1 MTRDKSLEQLLSHYS
16 FSGCEILE
24 EFQGGNSQIM
34 RISAS
39 DGMQYGLKRYSGD
52 WDRRKRSLEHEV
64 EAHKVLGG
72 LKAIPMPK
80 IIDHW
85 FEIPSMLYQWV
96 NGVKPTD
103 IDGARSFLSESFRSL
118 KSLHRVHKSS
128 KIAVDAISNLMEL
141 KMQLNDRRLLIEN
154 VRGIPSGLSQQLGCL
169 HKDVLST
176 ITKDI
181 LIPFDT
187 LSFSDHGVHNLLE
200 TESGKFVFIDF
211 EFFGNDSTSKLICDL
226 YLHPQGI
233 YSSKELSEFN
243 YELNPLSD
251 SYIFN
256 RVLLPTFALKWIYII
271 LKRSIDWEKSLF
283 IDRKSSAENTM
294 IYIEY
299 VDSLI
304 REQAG
309 GIPKTYLEFRN
320 MRQ

>member
-1 MTRDKSLEQLLSHYS
+1 MTRDKNLEQLLSHYS

-24 EFQGGNSQIM
+24 EFQGGNSQII

-103 IDGARSFLSESFRSL
+103 IDGARFFLSESFRSL

-154 VRGIPSGLSQQLGCL
+154 VHGIPSGLSQRLGCL

-187 LSFSDHGVHNLLE
+187 LSFSDHGIHNLLE

-226 YLHPQGI
+226 YFHPQGI
-233 YSSKELSEFN
+233 YMSKELA
-243 YELNPLSD
+243 ELNLEL
-251 SYIFN
+251 N
-256 RVLLPTFALKWIYII
+256 RNTDLFFFYRTLLPAFALKWIYII
-271 LKRSIDWEKSLF
+271 LRRSIDWDNSLF
-283 IDRKSSAENTM
+283 VGSQFGAEDLNL
-294 IYIEY
+294 YLEY
-299 VDSLI
+299 ADSLI
-304 REQAG
+304 RRPEEN
-309 GIPKTYLEFRN
+309 IPPTYIEFKN